1 MLCPLP
7 THSWDIKGEGGRQV
21 PLQGPELS
29 QASRWVSAREREGMA
44 GKEGG
49 RGAGGGVG
57 NEGPSKQPLPPGP
70 HQPRS
75 GLLHMRTPPGAGGG
89 QGVGGLQGD
98 LEELSLLLGARPPT
112 PAWRF
117 SFPVRT

>member
-75 GLLHMRTPPGAGGG
+75 GLLHMRTPPGAGGDRG
-89 QGVGGLQGD
+89 WGVFR
-98 LEELSLLLGARPPT
+98 ETWRSLLLGARAPT